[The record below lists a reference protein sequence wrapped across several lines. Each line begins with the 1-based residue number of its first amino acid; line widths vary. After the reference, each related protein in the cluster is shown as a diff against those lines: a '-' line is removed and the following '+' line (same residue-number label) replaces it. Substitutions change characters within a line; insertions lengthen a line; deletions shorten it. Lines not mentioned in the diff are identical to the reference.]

1 VITMT
6 ESSAGGDVLLV
17 DDEEVLLRAVQR
29 VLTRAGFSVDA
40 VSSGQAAVER
50 LEHKVFD
57 CIVSD
62 INMPGMSGID
72 LLRAVRERDLD
83 VPVVLLTGA
92 PTVTTAARAVE
103 YGAFQ
108 YLTKPV
114 ESADLAQLVAKATR
128 LGRMA
133 RFKREALEVLG
144 DTSKLAGDRAGLEGA
159 FGRALDTLW
168 MAYQPIVRS
177 SDGTLFAYE
186 ALVRTTEPA
195 IPHPGALLDA
205 AERLNRLVDLGRLIR
220 AKSAVPMDG
229 APEGTLLFVNLHTR
243 DLLDESLVS
252 PDSPLSRIADRV
264 VLEITERAS
273 LDEVADSPARVAALR
288 RLGFRIAID
297 DLGAGYA
304 GLTSFANLEPEIV
317 KLDMSLVRGVDS
329 APKKRKII
337 ESMTRLCQDMGI
349 LVVAEG
355 VETVA
360 ERDALV
366 EIGCDLLQGYLFA
379 KPGKPFP
386 EVRWG

>member
-1 VITMT
+1 MSTR
-6 ESSAGGDVLLV
+6 GGNVLLV
-17 DDEEVLLRAVQR
+17 DDEYPLLRAVERLLGQ
-29 VLTRAGFSVDA
+29 AGFRVHPA
-40 VSSGQAAVER
+40 SSGQEALELLER
-50 LEHKVFD
+50 MGFD

-92 PTVTTAARAVE
+92 PTLATAAEAVE

-108 YLTKPV
+108 YLMKPV
-114 ESADLAQLVAKATR
+114 ASHSLVQLVGKATR

-133 RFKREALEVLG
+133 RFKRQALEELG
-144 DTSKLAGDRAGLEGA
+144 DTNKLAGDRAGLEGA
-159 FGRALDTLW
+159 FNRALDTLW
-168 MAYQPIVRS
+168 MAYQPIVRA
-177 SDGTLFAYE
+177 SDGTLFAHE
-186 ALVRTTEPA
+186 TLVRTMEPA
-195 IPHPGALLDA
+195 IPNPGALLDA
-205 AERLNRLVDLGRLIR
+205 AERLDRLVDLGRLIR
-220 AKSAVPMDG
+220 TKSAAPMDG
-229 APEGTLLFVNLHTR
+229 APEGTLLFVNLHPR
-243 DLLDESLVS
+243 DLLDEELLS
-252 PDSPLSRIADRV
+252 PDAPLSRIADRV
-264 VLEITERAS
+264 VLEITERAP
-273 LDEVADSPARVAALR
+273 LDEITDSPARIAALR
-288 RLGFRIAID
+288 KLGFRIAID

-304 GLTSFANLEPEIV
+304 GLTSFATLEPEIV

-337 ESMTRLCQDMGI
+337 DSMTRLCKDMGI

-360 ERDALV
+360 ERDTLV
-366 EIGCDLLQGYLFA
+366 EIGCDLLQGFLLA

>member
-1 VITMT
+1 MT
-6 ESSAGGDVLLV
+6 DGSAGGSVLVV
-17 DDEEVLLRAVQR
+17 DDEDALVRGVQR
-29 VLTRAGFSVDA
+29 VLARAGFSVDA
-40 VSSGQAAVER
+40 VSNGQEAVAL
-50 LEHKVFD
+50 LEQKVFD

-92 PTVTTAARAVE
+92 PTVTTAAHAVE

-108 YLTKPV
+108 YLMKPV
-114 ESADLAQLVAKATR
+114 ESADLVQLVDKASR

-133 RFKREALEVLG
+133 RFKREALQVVG

-159 FGRALDTLW
+159 FSRALDTLW

-177 SDGTLFAYE
+177 SGGTLFAYE
-186 ALVRTTEPA
+186 TLVRTTESA
-195 IPHPGALLDA
+195 LPHPGALLDA
-205 AERLNRLVDLGRLIR
+205 AERLDRLVDLGRLIR
-220 AKSAVPMDG
+220 AKSVAPMEG
-229 APEGTLLFVNLHTR
+229 APEGTLLFINLHTL
-243 DLLDESLVS
+243 DLLDETLLA
-252 PDSPLSRIADRV
+252 PDSALSRIADRV

-273 LDEVADSPARVAALR
+273 LDDVADSAARVAALR

-317 KLDMSLVRGVDS
+317 KLDMSLVRGVDRE
-329 APKKRKII
+329 PKKRKII
-337 ESMTRLCQDMGI
+337 DSMTRLCKDMGI

-366 EIGCDLLQGYLFA
+366 EIGCDLVQGYLFA

-386 EVRWG
+386 EARWG